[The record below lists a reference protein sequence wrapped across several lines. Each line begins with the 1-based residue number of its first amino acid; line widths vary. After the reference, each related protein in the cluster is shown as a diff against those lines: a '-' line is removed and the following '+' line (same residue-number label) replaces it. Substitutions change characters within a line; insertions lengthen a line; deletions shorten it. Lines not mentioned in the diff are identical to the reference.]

1 MLLAATFRAIIFPAM
16 TFMER
21 VSTLPLFLQ
30 VVLAVIVVGI
40 AFAILKKVVK
50 FAIWLVI
57 LLLAILAWVRFVQ

>member
-1 MLLAATFRAIIFPAM
+1 MLQLVLFPAM
-16 TFMER
+16 TFIER
-21 VSTLPLFLQ
+21 VSSLPLFLQ

-57 LLLAILAWVRFVQ
+57 LLLAILAWIRFVG